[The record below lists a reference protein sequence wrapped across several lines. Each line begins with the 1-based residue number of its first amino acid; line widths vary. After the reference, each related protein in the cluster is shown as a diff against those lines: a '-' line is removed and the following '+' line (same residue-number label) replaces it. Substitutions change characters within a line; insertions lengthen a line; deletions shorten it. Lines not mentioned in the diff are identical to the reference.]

1 MKSNR
6 AHAASRSTGIA
17 ALLITGAWC
26 IPALASNGLTNT
38 SVEASESM
46 PTAVIETP
54 SPTLISKIDT
64 SLHEIG
70 DKDAAKAGSKPVEIT
85 QSSPKSIFEELKSDA
100 EEPIED
106 PELQGI
112 APRLPGVSNVSLP
125 RFRREM
131 FRTDI

>member
-6 AHAASRSTGIA
+6 THAASRSIGLA
-17 ALLITGAWC
+17 ALLIAGVWC
-26 IPALASNGLTNT
+26 IPALASNGLTKP

-46 PTAVIETP
+46 PTAAIETP
-54 SPTLISKIDT
+54 SPILTGKIDT
-64 SLHEIG
+64 PLHEIG

-85 QSSPKSIFEELKSDA
+85 QSSPKSILEELKSDA

-106 PELQGI
+106 SELQGI

>member
-6 AHAASRSTGIA
+6 THAASRSIGLA
-17 ALLITGAWC
+17 ALLIAGAWC
-26 IPALASNGLTNT
+26 IPALASNGITDS
-38 SVEASESM
+38 SVEASEAM
-46 PTAVIETP
+46 PAAVIATP
-54 SPTLISKIDT
+54 SPMLISKIDT
-64 SLHEIG
+64 PLHEIG
-70 DKDAAKAGSKPVEIT
+70 DKDAAKVGSKPVEIT
-85 QSSPKSIFEELKSDA
+85 LSSPKSIFEELKSDA

-106 PELQGI
+106 PELRGI